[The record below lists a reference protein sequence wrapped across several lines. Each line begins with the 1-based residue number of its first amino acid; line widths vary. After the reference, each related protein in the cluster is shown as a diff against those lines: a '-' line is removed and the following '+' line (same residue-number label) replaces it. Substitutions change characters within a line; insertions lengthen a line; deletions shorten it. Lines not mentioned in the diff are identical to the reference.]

1 MNLVYDNML
10 CCCLHQKITWSS
22 ARNMFTSTKPLWFR
36 EDYDKLEIK
45 KNASRKEIKAAY
57 FQKAK
62 ELHPD
67 SRHIKNMDLQFQ
79 FYELNEAYQ
88 RLMTEAAFGGNSYD
102 YSKNDSQK
110 RTMDQR
116 GWYAGPDSRQS
127 YFSNTR
133 VFLRKVNMAF
143 KCLVLLFFGCVI
155 IKQFLVRNG
164 LL

>member
-1 MNLVYDNML
+1 ML
-10 CCCLHQKITWSS
+10 CCCLHRKITWSS
-22 ARNMFTSTKPLWFR
+22 ARNVFSSTNPLW
-36 EDYDKLEIK
+36 LGIK

-67 SRHIKNMDLQFQ
+67 SSHFKNMDLQFQ
-79 FYELNEAYQ
+79 FHELNEAYQ
-88 RLMTEAAFGGNSYD
+88 RLMKEAAYGGNSYD
-102 YSKNDSQK
+102 YSKKDGHT

-133 VFLRKVNMAF
+133 VFLRAVNMAF
-143 KCLVLLFFGCVI
+143 KSAVLLFFGFLI
-155 IKQFLVRNG
+155 IKQILFKNG